1 MARIL
6 GGMGGENENALQ
18 QGVQIQQ
25 QVRGVR

>member
-6 GGMGGENENALQ
+6 GGMGQDTEAAVQ
-18 QGVQIQQ
+18 QGNQIQQ